1 MLVIRARNACQ
12 DQARLMQE
20 ASESYAKEET
30 YVGVV
35 RDSELIANFQ
45 HDGGEMEFSVLVGKG

>member
-1 MLVIRARNACQ
+1 
-12 DQARLMQE
+12 MQE

-30 YVGVV
+30 CWICPGL
-35 RDSELIANFQ
+35 ELIANFQ